1 MIFTAKK
8 MSLGSSAAMAMFAV
22 LFAWVIQ
29 AQAGNNGFA
38 RQNSVGGVSITATGE
53 LDLAK
58 GTTLAKMVKI
68 RRELLNSAPAGLSE
82 KIALRKV
89 SLRKLQAELEAHY
102 KQIPIPPLSDTLQYL
117 GGLQRIKYVFVYPE
131 QNDIVLV
138 GPGEGWKINDQGV
151 TVGVTTGRPV
161 LLLDD
166 LLVSLRAA
174 SNPRNGTISCSIDPT
189 AEGLQKLRTYIGKQ
203 RRFTPAVIKGIEM
216 ALGPQ
221 TISVNGLRGDE
232 HFTRTIVAADF
243 QMKRL
248 AMGFEKSPIDGMP
261 DFMTLIKSSPKGL
274 SNMMPRW
281 WLTTNYE
288 PFLQDKEG
296 LAWELRGQGV
306 KVESEEDF
314 LKKDGTRK
322 RGVAANPSAKKWA
335 AAMTANYDKL
345 SQKISVFAELRNCM
359 DLAVVS
365 ALIIKQDMPGKA
377 GLPLNFLL
385 NEKDLMY
392 TDVFNPPKKVASK
405 ARMIR
410 KGRGWLITASGGV
423 TINAF
428 AVAGRTEAST
438 TLAPHWTKA
447 ESTLKTKTWWSN

>member
-1 MIFTAKK
+1 MISTAKTK
-8 MSLGSSAAMAMFAV
+8 WVRSSAMIATVV
-22 LFAWVIQ
+22 LLGAWVAI
-29 AQAGNNGFA
+29 AQAGNNGLF
-38 RQNSVGGVSITATGE
+38 RQNSVGGVSITANGE
-53 LDLAK
+53 MDLAK
-58 GTTLAKMVKI
+58 GDVLVKMVKL
-68 RRELLNSAPAGLSE
+68 RRKLLEGAPAGLSE

-89 SLRKLQAELEAHY
+89 SLRKLQAALEAHH
-102 KQIPIPPLSDTLQYL
+102 KQIPIPPIPDTLQYL

-138 GPGEGWKINDQGV
+138 GPGEGWKINDEGV

-161 LLLDD
+161 LMLDD

-174 SNPRNGTISCSIDPT
+174 TNAKNGTISCSIDPT
-189 AEGLQKLRTYIGKQ
+189 AEGLKKLRTYIGKQ
-203 RRFTPAVIKGIEM
+203 RQFTPSVIAGIEK
-216 ALGPQ
+216 ALGSQ
-221 TISVNGLRGDE
+221 TISVNGLPGHD

-248 AMGFEKSPIDGMP
+248 AMGFEKSPVAGMP
-261 DFMTLIKSSPKGL
+261 DFMTLIKGSPKGL

-306 KVESEEDF
+306 KVETEEDF

-335 AAMTANYDKL
+335 DAMTAKYDEL
-345 SQKISVFAELRNCM
+345 SQKMSIFAELRNCM
-359 DLAVVS
+359 DMAVVS

-377 GLPLNFLL
+377 GLPLTFLL

-423 TINAF
+423 KINAF
-428 AVAGRTEAST
+428 AVAGRSEAGT
-438 TLAPHWTKA
+438 TLAPHWSKA
-447 ESTLKTKTWWSN
+447 EAAMRVKTWWSN